1 MDSEVCVICLTTNSE
16 HLVSVGK
23 KGIQTLLKYSKIHKD
38 EKLDK
43 LFSECLTVKVHAT
56 CRRDFTNDRRISLP
70 VVIPEKK
77 IKLRSQV
84 FPFKYVMVIF
94 LLGTVTQI
102 NSG

>member
-56 CRRDFTNDRRISLP
+56 CR
-70 VVIPEKK
+70 
-77 IKLRSQV
+77 
-84 FPFKYVMVIF
+84 
-94 LLGTVTQI
+94 
-102 NSG
+102 